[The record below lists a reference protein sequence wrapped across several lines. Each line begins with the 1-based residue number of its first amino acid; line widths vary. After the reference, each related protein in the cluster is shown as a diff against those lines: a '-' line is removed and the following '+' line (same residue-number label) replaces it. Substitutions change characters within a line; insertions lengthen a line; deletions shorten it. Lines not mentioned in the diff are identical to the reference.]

1 MRVVRGISGVAAA
14 GLVLLALVVVGAE
27 LIGER
32 RGFPGPGAES
42 VAWHI
47 AVSVIVVVAQVYS
60 DRVRGAASLGAAAV
74 VLGSGAILLWTQ
86 WWG

>member
-1 MRVVRGISGVAAA
+1 MRPIRGISGIAAA
-14 GLVLLALVVVGAE
+14 GLVLLALVVVGAA

-32 RGFPGPGAES
+32 RGFPGPGPES

-47 AVSVIVVVAQVYS
+47 AVAVIAVVAQVYS
-60 DRVRGAASLGAAAV
+60 DRVRGTASLVAAAV
-74 VLGSGAILLWTQ
+74 VLGSGAVLLWTQ

>member
-1 MRVVRGISGVAAA
+1 MRLVRGISGIAAA
-14 GLVLLALVVVGAE
+14 GLVLLALVVIGAA
-27 LIGER
+27 LIGAR

-47 AVSVIVVVAQVYS
+47 AVAVTAVVAQVYS
-60 DRVRGAASLGAAAV
+60 DRVRGAASLVVAAA
-74 VLGSGAILLWTQ
+74 VLGSGAVLLWTQ

>member
-1 MRVVRGISGVAAA
+1 MRLVRGISGIAAA
-14 GLVLLALVVVGAE
+14 GLVLLALVVVGAA

-47 AVSVIVVVAQVYS
+47 VVAVIAVVAQVYS
-60 DRVRGAASLGAAAV
+60 DRARGAASFGAAVV
-74 VLGSGAILLWTQ
+74 VLGSGTVLLWTQ

>member
-1 MRVVRGISGVAAA
+1 MRLVRGLSGVAAA
-14 GLVLLALVVVGAE
+14 GLVLLASVVVGAE
-27 LIGER
+27 IIGER

-47 AVSVIVVVAQVYS
+47 VVAAIAVVAQVYS
-60 DRVRGAASLGAAAV
+60 DRVRGAASLGAAVV

>member
-1 MRVVRGISGVAAA
+1 MRPVRAISGVVAA
-14 GLVLLALVVVGAE
+14 GLVLLALVVIGAE
-27 LIGER
+27 IIGER

-47 AVSVIVVVAQVYS
+47 VVATTAVVAQVYS
-60 DRVRGAASLGAAAV
+60 DRVRGAASLGAAVV

>member
-1 MRVVRGISGVAAA
+1 MRLVRGISGTAAA
-14 GLVLLALVVVGAE
+14 GLVLLALVVVGAAM
-27 LIGER
+27 LGAR

-47 AVSVIVVVAQVYS
+47 AVAVTAVVAQAYS
-60 DRVRGAASLGAAAV
+60 DRRRGGASLVAATV
-74 VLGSGAILLWTQ
+74 VLGAGATLLWTQ

>member
-1 MRVVRGISGVAAA
+1 MRLVRGISGIAAA
-14 GLVLLALVVVGAE
+14 GLVLLALVVVGAA

-32 RGFPGPGAES
+32 RGFPGPGTES

-47 AVSVIVVVAQVYS
+47 VVAVIAVVAQVYS
-60 DRVRGAASLGAAAV
+60 DRARGAASLGAAVV
-74 VLGSGAILLWTQ
+74 VLGSGTVLLWTQ

>member
-1 MRVVRGISGVAAA
+1 MRLVRGLSGVAAA
-14 GLVLLALVVVGAE
+14 GLVLLAVVVVGAE
-27 LIGER
+27 IVGER

-42 VAWHI
+42 VAWH
-47 AVSVIVVVAQVYS
+47 VVVAVIAVVAQAYS

>member
-1 MRVVRGISGVAAA
+1 MRLVRGISGIAAA
-14 GLVLLALVVVGAE
+14 GLVLLALVVIGAA

-32 RGFPGPGAES
+32 RGFPGPGAAS
-42 VAWHI
+42 VTWHI
-47 AVSVIVVVAQVYS
+47 AVAVTAVVAQVYS

-74 VLGSGAILLWTQ
+74 VLGSGTVLLWTQ